1 MFKFYLQFFHLLSHP
16 SFKDNTNLWDS
27 LISAATGVFT
37 TQEGYDMVS
46 NLYAKHHGDFGSADH
61 IVKKSLKNIKEEAK
75 WSDANLPVI
84 EKWLDEYLKTVN
96 VKDDKFL

>member
-1 MFKFYLQFFHLLSHP
+1 
-16 SFKDNTNLWDS
+16 
-27 LISAATGVFT
+27 
-37 TQEGYDMVS
+37 MVS

-61 IVKKSLKNIKEEAK
+61 IIKKSLKNIKEEAK

-84 EKWLDEYLKTVN
+84 EKWLDEYLKTVD